1 MSSYFES
8 WTKHSE
14 TVENEEDYKA
24 YISKYYELEKNA
36 YDAILTKY
44 PDNADLL
51 NGKAIELA
59 EKLGFGKD
67 DMEIFVGFL
76 EGIAS
81 SLTEE
86 YDYKSVTD
94 DSEVSLKI
102 DYEKLYYN
110 MHDAKAEWLYS
121 LKSWKNVLT
130 DEKMLEITKQYRTD
144 NIVHV
149 EKIGRNDPCPCG
161 SGKKYKKCCGKK
173 TEKE

>member
-1 MSSYFES
+1 MSYFED

-14 TVENEEDYKA
+14 TVENENDYKA
-24 YISKYYELEKNA
+24 YIAKYYELEKNA
-36 YDAILTKY
+36 YDAILKKY

-51 NGKAIELA
+51 NGKAIDLC
-59 EKLGFGKD
+59 EKLGFGKEN
-67 DMEIFVGFL
+67 MEIFVGFL
-76 EGIAS
+76 EGVAS
-81 SLTEE
+81 SLTAE

-94 DSEVSLKI
+94 DSDVALSI

-121 LKSWKNVLT
+121 LKSWSNVLT
-130 DEKMLEITKQYRTD
+130 EEKMKEIAKKYRED
-144 NIVHV
+144 NIAHV

-173 TEKE
+173 ETV

>member
-1 MSSYFES
+1 MSYFES

-14 TVENEEDYKA
+14 TVENETEYKA

-36 YDAILTKY
+36 YDAILSKY

-51 NGKAIELA
+51 SGKAIELA
-59 EKLGFGKD
+59 EKLGFSKD

-81 SLTEE
+81 SLKNEL
-86 YDYKSVTD
+86 DYKSVTD
-94 DSEVSLKI
+94 DSEVSLDI

-110 MHDAKAEWLYS
+110 MRDAKAEWLFT
-121 LKSWKNVLT
+121 LKSWSNVLT
-130 DEKMLEITKQYRTD
+130 DEKIQEITKQYRED

-173 TEKE
+173 ES